1 MSYKIRLSDA
11 TTFEIPELPV
21 ETVVT
26 RKGEELRAIKFYVP
40 EELSDDGIA
49 SIKETFTNTEK
60 TNLID
65 FLEDGNSVGRTYT
78 DYTLLY
84 NISVSEDD
92 QYIITMVKET
102 NIPSKLVTLEERVA
116 SLVTQADSTT
126 LAVATINEKIKDV
139 NIDELTID
147 ELKQY
152 QVNQSKVNLA
162 TYLNNNSVKSAAHQ
176 GIEKEYSITSEKQGY
191 LMSMVMMCQAIENI
205 REQTIYNSYDGVID
219 KESMTYDEYKEKV
232 LSGEIELTLPSF
244 QPSWNAR
251 GEVCTYDWTLD
262 ELIIL
267 GADIEAKVRPLVSLQ
282 QSMESQIMS
291 ATTREEILSVKITF
305 E

>member
-162 TYLNNNSVKSAAHQ
+162 TYLN
-176 GIEKEYSITSEKQGY
+176 
-191 LMSMVMMCQAIENI
+191 
-205 REQTIYNSYDGVID
+205 
-219 KESMTYDEYKEKV
+219 TYP
-232 LSGEIELTLPSF
+232 I
-244 QPSWNAR
+244 
-251 GEVCTYDWTLD
+251 
-262 ELIIL
+262 
-267 GADIEAKVRPLVSLQ
+267 
-282 QSMESQIMS
+282 
-291 ATTREEILSVKITF
+291 
-305 E
+305 